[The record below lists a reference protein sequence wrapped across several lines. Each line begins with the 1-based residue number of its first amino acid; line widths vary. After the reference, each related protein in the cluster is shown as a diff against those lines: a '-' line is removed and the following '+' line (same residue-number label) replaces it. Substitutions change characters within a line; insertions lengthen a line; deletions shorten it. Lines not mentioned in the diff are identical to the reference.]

1 MCVVIYHSMTG
12 SNYYLNF
19 FPWFEK
25 PKRLFLTEVRPKHS
39 DIEFS
44 DDIDYLLYKHTANL
58 AGKLSTID
66 ETIASK
72 GKFLISELP
81 IEDLSDNIELFAG
94 GMLFKDVGSEIIG
107 INEVELNNAS
117 AEFFRNFMNRKLD
130 HYMEEE
136 GFIQNGRFYWKP
148 EQVKKLDNKFN
159 VKQGVFARTQVFP
172 DQTAYLLADY
182 QTHYYS
188 KLTIWD
194 VIKEILDKN
203 GLSYWKDADPKL
215 FNFLIRKT
223 VESKYRIWKGFWL
236 YESVRIAYLDLN
248 QSINDTPVGEKGISI
263 LEYHKKAGNKIEETD
278 QPVLYVR
285 QGKHLLSHVPS
296 LLRETPSM
304 ENLKRYN
311 PNASKTAATISRRD
325 PLSRYFEI
333 EQNLE
338 HLLDKNIIGTP
349 KPIAVDTFYP
359 QITMATD
366 FIEIKI
372 DSDFIKFFSKG
383 KLAKDPNWE
392 NTHIFYDNRE
402 EGELTQLLQGLKS
415 ITRKFKLKVSWK
427 EHPFEST
434 LKLNGEAYL
443 RDFSNY
449 VLEESNHFG
458 KEDLVIWTIDKHI
471 DNFYSKLK
479 YELTI
484 QKDISTQQLLI
495 NSIKNALDND
505 TLKNGYI
512 NPLFPQLI
520 AKMGGFPYLFQAGIT
535 MSNTIF
541 MGLDRFRDPGKK
553 KPSIT
558 AAAASFSDHGE
569 YLGASSARFDALPT
583 DDFLD
588 LDDII
593 TTLLDDLVK
602 RKIDFSKVVLLRDGR
617 IHNIEDEV
625 NAVFNTLKKFSV
637 NGAFITANKSS
648 STRIFKGESLDD
660 IEELPEQYLSV
671 YDYYE
676 PNSFIIASTQPILS
690 HGSPLGTA
698 RPMLYRIER
707 HNFPDNL
714 NQIKVDLS
722 RAITAFTRLN
732 WASFKGNRLPA
743 PLTFAH
749 SLAGM
754 CSMLESKWPIKLKR
768 PTYL

>member
-1 MCVVIYHSMTG
+1 MTA

-19 FPWFEK
+19 FPWLKK
-25 PKRLFLTEVRPKHS
+25 PRRLFLTEIKPKHS

-44 DDIDYLLYKHTANL
+44 EDIDYLLYKHSANL

-66 ETIASK
+66 NTVASK
-72 GKFLISELP
+72 GKYLISESP
-81 IEDLSDNIELFAG
+81 IKDLSDKIELFTG
-94 GMLFKDVGSEIIG
+94 GMLLKDVGSEIIET
-107 INEVELNNAS
+107 NEIVLNNMS

-148 EQVKKLDNKFN
+148 ELVKKLDNKFN
-159 VKQGVFARTQVFP
+159 VKQGVFARTQIFL

-194 VIKEILDKN
+194 VIKEILNKN
-203 GLSYWKDADPKL
+203 GITDWRDADPKL

-236 YESVRIAYLDLN
+236 FESVRIAYLDLN
-248 QSINDTPVGEKGISI
+248 HNIKDTQVGEKGISI
-263 LEYHKKAGNKIEETD
+263 LEYHKKAGRKIEEED

-311 PNASKTAATISRRD
+311 PRASKTAATISRRD
-325 PLSRYFEI
+325 PFSRYFEI
-333 EQNLE
+333 EQNLG
-338 HLLDKNIIGTP
+338 HLLDKKIIEKP

-366 FIEIKI
+366 FIEINQ
-372 DSDFIKFFSKG
+372 DRDFIKYFSKG

-402 EGELTQLLQGLKS
+402 KGELTELLQGLKS
-415 ITRKFKLKVSWK
+415 IARKFKLKVSWK
-427 EHPFEST
+427 EYPFDST
-434 LKLNGEAYL
+434 LKLNGEAHL
-443 RDFSNY
+443 RDFGNYILEQSND
-449 VLEESNHFG
+449 LG
-458 KEDLVIWTIDKHI
+458 KEDLVIWTIDKHNE
-471 DNFYSKLK
+471 NFYSKLK
-479 YELTI
+479 YDLTV

-512 NPLFPQLI
+512 NPLFPQLV

-541 MGLDRFRDPGKK
+541 VGLDRFRDPSKE

-602 RKIDFSKVVLLRDGR
+602 RKIDFSKVILLRDGR
-617 IHNIEDEV
+617 IHNLDDEM
-625 NAVFNTLKKFSV
+625 NAVFNTLDKFSV
-637 NGAFITANKSS
+637 KGAFITANKSS

-660 IEELPEQYLSV
+660 IEELPEQYISV

-676 PNSFIIASTQPILS
+676 PNSFIIASTQPIIS
-690 HGSPLGTA
+690 HGSPIGTA

-707 HNFPDNL
+707 HNLLENL
-714 NQIKVDLS
+714 NQIKIDIS

-749 SLAGM
+749 NLAGM
-754 CSMLESKWPIKLKR
+754 CSMLESKWSINLKR

>member
-1 MCVVIYHSMTG
+1 MTA

-19 FPWFEK
+19 FQWLKK
-25 PKRLFLTEVRPKHS
+25 PKRLFLTEIRPKHL

-44 DDIDYLLYKHTANL
+44 EDIDYLLYKHSANL
-58 AGKLSTID
+58 AGKLSTINN
-66 ETIASK
+66 TVASK
-72 GKFLISELP
+72 GKYLISESP
-81 IEDLSDNIELFAG
+81 IKDLSSKIELFTG
-94 GMLFKDVGSEIIG
+94 GMLLKDVGSEIIET
-107 INEVELNNAS
+107 NEILLNNMNV
-117 AEFFRNFMNRKLD
+117 EFFRNFMNRKLD
-130 HYMEEE
+130 HYMEEG

-148 EQVKKLDNKFN
+148 ELVKRLDNKFN
-159 VKQGVFARTQVFP
+159 IKQGVYARTQIFL
-172 DQTAYLLADY
+172 DQTAYILADY

-194 VIKEILDKN
+194 VIKEILNKN
-203 GLSYWKDADPKL
+203 GITDWRDADPKL
-215 FNFLIRKT
+215 FKFLIRKT

-236 YESVRIAYLDLN
+236 FESVRIAYLDLN
-248 QSINDTPVGEKGISI
+248 HNIKDTQVGEKGISI
-263 LEYHKKAGNKIEETD
+263 LEYHKKAGRNIEEED

-311 PNASKTAATISRRD
+311 PRASKTAAKISRKD
-325 PLSRYFEI
+325 PFSRYFEI

-338 HLLDKNIIGTP
+338 HLLDKKIIEKP

-366 FIEIKI
+366 FIEINQ
-372 DSDFIKFFSKG
+372 DQDFIRYFSKG
-383 KLAKDPNWE
+383 KLAKDPSWK

-402 EGELTQLLQGLKS
+402 RGELTELLQELKN
-415 ITRKFKLKVSWK
+415 ITRKFKLKLSWK
-427 EHPFEST
+427 EHPFDSK
-434 LKLNGEAYL
+434 LKLIGEAHL
-443 RDFSNY
+443 RDFGNFILEQSND
-449 VLEESNHFG
+449 LG
-458 KEDLVIWTIDKHI
+458 KEDLVIWAIDKHNE
-471 DNFYSKLK
+471 NFYSKLK
-479 YELTI
+479 YNLTV

-495 NSIKNALDND
+495 KSIRNALSND

-512 NPLFPQLI
+512 NPLFPQLV

-541 MGLDRFRDPGKK
+541 IGLDRFRDPNKE

-588 LDDII
+588 LDNII

-602 RKIDFSKVVLLRDGR
+602 RKIDFSRVIVLRDGR
-617 IHNIEDEV
+617 IHNLDDEM
-625 NAVFNTLKKFSV
+625 NAVFNALDKFSV
-637 NGAFITANKSS
+637 KGIFITANKSS

-660 IEELPEQYLSV
+660 IEELPEQYISV

-676 PNSFIIASTQPILS
+676 PNSFIIASTQPIIS
-690 HGSPLGTA
+690 HGSPIGTA

-707 HNFPDNL
+707 HNIPENL
-714 NQIKVDLS
+714 NQIKIDIS
-722 RAITAFTRLN
+722 RAIVAFTRLN

-749 SLAGM
+749 NLAGM
-754 CSMLESKWPIKLKR
+754 CSILESKWPIDLKR